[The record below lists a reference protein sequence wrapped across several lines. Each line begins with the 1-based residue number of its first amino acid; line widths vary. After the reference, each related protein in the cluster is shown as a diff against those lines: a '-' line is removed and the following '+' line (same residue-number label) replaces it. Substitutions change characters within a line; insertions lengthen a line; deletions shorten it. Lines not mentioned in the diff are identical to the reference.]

1 MKSPLLSLSL
11 NVYNEENNLERVY
24 KEIKD
29 VLRKAKVFHELIFIE
44 GGSRDNSWKILQ
56 KIAKK
61 DKACKILQVD
71 MEPGKKLNAGMKVA
85 KGKYYGYLCSDGQ
98 DDPDIIPKCIKMLEA
113 GKADLVKGNRIDRAY
128 WQRKVISRIYNFCCR
143 MLFGLSLKDVNMHPK
158 VFRRELI
165 KDINL
170 ISTSESVDLEIVL
183 RAQRKRYKIIELP
196 IEERDR
202 DGGKSSVN
210 LSVAL
215 KMIRDMLSYKWGE
228 KARVLKKSL

>member
-1 MKSPLLSLSL
+1 
-11 NVYNEENNLERVY
+11 
-24 KEIKD
+24 
-29 VLRKAKVFHELIFIE
+29 
-44 GGSRDNSWKILQ
+44 
-56 KIAKK
+56 
-61 DKACKILQVD
+61 
-71 MEPGKKLNAGMKVA
+71 
-85 KGKYYGYLCSDGQ
+85 
-98 DDPDIIPKCIKMLEA
+98 
-113 GKADLVKGNRIDRAY
+113 
-128 WQRKVISRIYNFCCR
+128 